1 MIDQI
6 TGNNLHFPGQHKGE
20 VVKIVFRRSI
30 FFLIAPY
37 ILNLILLLVT
47 LFLSN
52 FLVNNIA
59 LLRDPFFGAVLDF
72 IITLIILFIFYT
84 AFLTWTHYYLDAY
97 IVTNQ
102 RVLTIDQIDFFHRKV
117 SEADIGNVQDI
128 EVVAK
133 GFFSN
138 IFNFGD
144 VRIQTAGAD
153 QRTLFFDDI
162 PYPYK
167 AKDII
172 LKFAEE
178 NRTVELHNAY
188 TYDPNQ
194 KKSNPESTD
203 TINTTETEIQL

>member
-1 MIDQI
+1 MLDRI
-6 TGNNLHFPGQHKGE
+6 TGKHLHFPGQHKDE
-20 VVKIVFRRSI
+20 EVKIVFRRSM
-30 FFLIAPY
+30 FFLIMPY
-37 ILNLILLLVT
+37 ILNLILLIILLV
-47 LFLSN
+47 LSTILPN
-52 FLVNNIA
+52 SIIILQ
-59 LLRDPFFGAVLDF
+59 DPFFASVFDF
-72 IITLIILFIFYT
+72 IITLIILFILFT

-102 RVLTIDQIDFFHRKV
+102 RVLVIEQIDFFHRKV

-138 IFNFGD
+138 ILHFGD

-153 QRTLFFDDI
+153 QKTLFFDNI

-172 LKFAEE
+172 LKFAED
-178 NRTVELHNAY
+178 NRKIELHNAY
-188 TYDPNQ
+188 TYDPTKTDPNSQ
-194 KKSNPESTD
+194 SQDNNSNSQ
-203 TINTTETEIQL
+203 NS

>member
-1 MIDQI
+1 MLDRI
-6 TGNNLHFPGQHKGE
+6 TGKHLHFPGQHKDE
-20 VVKIVFRRSI
+20 EVKIVFRRSI
-30 FFLIAPY
+30 FFLIMPY
-37 ILNLILLLVT
+37 ILNLILLIIVLV
-47 LFLSN
+47 LAAILPD
-52 FLVNNIA
+52 NIII
-59 LLRDPFFGAVLDF
+59 LQDPFIVSIFDF
-72 IITLIILFIFYT
+72 IITLIIIFILYT

-128 EVVAK
+128 EVVVK

-138 IFNFGD
+138 ILNFGD

-153 QRTLFFDDI
+153 QKTLFFDNV

-172 LKFAEE
+172 LKFAEA

-188 TYDPNQ
+188 TYDPN
-194 KKSNPESTD
+194 KTD
-203 TINTTETEIQL
+203 PNSQSQENNNNSQNS

>member
-1 MIDQI
+1 MLDRI
-6 TGNNLHFPGQHKGE
+6 TGNHIHFPGQHKDE
-20 VVKIVFRRSI
+20 EVKIVFRRSI
-30 FFLIAPY
+30 FFLIMPY
-37 ILNLILLLVT
+37 ILNLVLLIILLVSATILP
-47 LFLSN
+47 
-52 FLVNNIA
+52 NNITI
-59 LLRDPFFGAVLDF
+59 LQDPFIGAIFDF
-72 IITLIILFIFYT
+72 IITLIILFILLT

-102 RVLTIDQIDFFHRKV
+102 RILTIEQIDLFHRKV

-128 EVVAK
+128 EVVVK

-138 IFNFGD
+138 TLNFGD

-153 QRTLFFDDI
+153 QKTLFFDNV

-172 LKFAEE
+172 LKFAEA

-188 TYDPNQ
+188 TYEPN
-194 KKSNPESTD
+194 K
-203 TINTTETEIQL
+203 TETNPNPQDNNTDNTLS

>member
-1 MIDQI
+1 M
-6 TGNNLHFPGQHKGE
+6 
-20 VVKIVFRRSI
+20 
-30 FFLIAPY
+30 
-37 ILNLILLLVT
+37 
-47 LFLSN
+47 
-52 FLVNNIA
+52 
-59 LLRDPFFGAVLDF
+59 
-72 IITLIILFIFYT
+72 IILFILYT

-102 RVLTIDQIDFFHRKV
+102 RILTIDQIDFFHRKV

-138 IFNFGD
+138 ILHFGD

-153 QRTLFFDDI
+153 QKTLFFDNI

-172 LKFAEE
+172 LKFAEA

-188 TYDPNQ
+188 TYEPNKTEPNQ
-194 KKSNPESTD
+194 NTQENNNNTD
-203 TINTTETEIQL
+203 NTIS

>member
-1 MIDQI
+1 MLDRI
-6 TGNNLHFPGQHKGE
+6 TGKHLHFPGQHKDE
-20 VVKIVFRRSI
+20 EVKIVFRRSI
-30 FFLIAPY
+30 FFLIMPY
-37 ILNLILLLVT
+37 ILNLILLIILLV
-47 LFLSN
+47 LAAILP
-52 FLVNNIA
+52 NNITI
-59 LLRDPFFGAVLDF
+59 LQDPFIGAIFDF
-72 IITLIILFIFYT
+72 IITLIILFILFT

-128 EVVAK
+128 EVVVK

-138 IFNFGD
+138 TLNFGD

-153 QRTLFFDDI
+153 QKTLFFDNV

-172 LKFAEE
+172 LKFAEA

-188 TYDPNQ
+188 TYEPNKTDPNSQ
-194 KKSNPESTD
+194 SQENNN
-203 TINTTETEIQL
+203 NTQNS

>member
-1 MIDQI
+1 MIDRA
-6 TGNNLHFPGQHKGE
+6 TGKNLHFPGQHKDE
-20 VVKIVFRRSI
+20 EVKIVFRRSI

-37 ILNLILLLVT
+37 ILNLILLGVALIIANV
-47 LFLSN
+47 LP
-52 FLVNNIA
+52 NNIPILQEDFIA
-59 LLRDPFFGAVLDF
+59 SIFDF
-72 IITLIILFIFYT
+72 IITLIIIFIFYT
-84 AFLTWTHYYLDAY
+84 SFLTWTHYYLDAY

-128 EVVAK
+128 EVVVQ

-138 IFNFGD
+138 ILNFGD

-153 QRTLFFDDI
+153 QKTLFFDNI

-172 LKFAEE
+172 LKFAED
-178 NRTVELHNAY
+178 NRKVELHNAY
-188 TYDPNQ
+188 TYEPN
-194 KKSNPESTD
+194 KTESKSNTSDNPNNNPIS
-203 TINTTETEIQL
+203 

>member
-6 TGNNLHFPGQHKGE
+6 TGKNIHFPGQHKGE

-37 ILNLILLLVT
+37 VLNLILLIIS
-47 LFLSN
+47 LFLSY
-52 FLVNNIA
+52 FLPNTIVF
-59 LLRDPFFGAVLDF
+59 LREPFLGSVLDF
-72 IITLIILFIFYT
+72 IVTLIILFIFYT

-133 GFFSN
+133 GFFAN
-138 IFNFGD
+138 IFHFGD

-178 NRTVELHNAY
+178 NRKVELHNAY

-194 KKSNPESTD
+194 KKSNSESAD
-203 TINTTETEIQL
+203 KANKSETEIQM

>member
-1 MIDQI
+1 MIDRV
-6 TGNNLHFPGQHKGE
+6 TGKNLHFPGQHKGE
-20 VVKIVFRRSI
+20 EVKIVFRRSI

-37 ILNLILLLVT
+37 ILNLILLVVALIIANV
-47 LFLSN
+47 LP
-52 FLVNNIA
+52 NNIPILQEDFIA
-59 LLRDPFFGAVLDF
+59 SIFDF
-72 IITLIILFIFYT
+72 IITLIIIFIFYT
-84 AFLTWTHYYLDAY
+84 SFLTWTHYYLDAY

-128 EVVAK
+128 EVVVQ

-138 IFNFGD
+138 TLNFGD

-153 QRTLFFDDI
+153 QKTLFFDNI

-172 LKFAEE
+172 LKFAED
-178 NRTVELHNAY
+178 NRKVELHNAY
-188 TYDPNQ
+188 TYEPNQ
-194 KKSNPESTD
+194 TESKSNIQNN
-203 TINTTETEIQL
+203 INDNSIS

>member
-1 MIDQI
+1 MLDRI
-6 TGNNLHFPGQHKGE
+6 TGKHLHFPGQHKDE
-20 VVKIVFRRSI
+20 EVKIVFRRSI
-30 FFLIAPY
+30 FFLIMPY
-37 ILNLILLLVT
+37 ILNLILLIILLV
-47 LFLSN
+47 LAAILP
-52 FLVNNIA
+52 NNITI
-59 LLRDPFFGAVLDF
+59 LQDPFIVSIFDF
-72 IITLIILFIFYT
+72 IITLIIIFILFT
-84 AFLTWTHYYLDAY
+84 TFLTWTHYYLDAY

-128 EVVAK
+128 EVVVK

-138 IFNFGD
+138 TLNFGD

-153 QRTLFFDDI
+153 QKTLFFDNV

-172 LKFAEE
+172 LKFAEA

-188 TYDPNQ
+188 TYDPN
-194 KKSNPESTD
+194 KTD
-203 TINTTETEIQL
+203 PNSQSQENNNNTQNS